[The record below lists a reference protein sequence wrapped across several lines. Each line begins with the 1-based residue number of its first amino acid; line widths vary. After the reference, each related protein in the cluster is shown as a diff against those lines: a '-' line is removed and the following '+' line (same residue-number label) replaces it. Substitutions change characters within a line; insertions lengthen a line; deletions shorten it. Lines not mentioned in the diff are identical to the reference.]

1 MDLHQFTS
9 SLVSQTETLLQHA
22 RTSLAELKQ
31 AAERPENSKG
41 SVLLLFQL
49 AHLENTLALLGDV
62 ALGHEEVVS
71 GMLRTAAAL
80 ADMGKISAVAADQ
93 LLTPAYDTLGEMYVS
108 AAMAQAD

>member
-1 MDLHQFTS
+1 MDLHQLTS
-9 SLVSQTETLLQHA
+9 SIVSQTETLLQHTRA
-22 RTSLAELKQ
+22 SLADLKQ
-31 AAERPENSKG
+31 TAERPEHSKG
-41 SVLLLFQL
+41 RVLLLFQL

-71 GMLRTAAAL
+71 SMLRISAAM